1 MSRGH
6 YGLEYLRGESGTLW
20 PRVSAGLVGDTM
32 AWSICGVSRG
42 HYILEYLRGE
52 SGTLWPRVSAGL
64 VGDTMVWSI
73 CGGDCPRVLYPL
85 ENLRPARI

>member
-6 YGLEYLRGESGTLW
+6 YILEYLRGESGTLW

-52 SGTLWPRVSAGL
+52 SGTPGPVLSAGESGTLWPGVSAG
-64 VGDTMVWSI
+64 
-73 CGGDCPRVLYPL
+73 
-85 ENLRPARI
+85 